1 MSDKVFTNIT
11 RRGFLGTSLGG
22 AAMLAAGPSFAAGK
36 TLNVLSHKVHQTV
49 LGSGSGD
56 GDLLKDWR
64 TGNDA
69 EIVWT
74 TFDSNPLQDR
84 LFREA
89 SLNTTDFNVGY
100 IVDNRPTKQIAA
112 MFEPLDS
119 YLEKDAIE
127 DFGDIAPGLVQGM
140 TVDGKLIGIPV
151 RHATQ
156 GLFYN
161 EALLE
166 EQGISAPPTTLEEL
180 VEQAQKLTFTSK
192 AGTPVAGMVLASD
205 LAVFPV
211 MFARAF
217 GGDFINAKFELLPN
231 PEAMEKGLTVLRK
244 MFESGALPRSYATT
258 KNDDQVTWLQQGR
271 AAFTVLPFARN
282 AQLNNKE
289 QSKFPGKI
297 KAIEFPISSDLKGKV
312 PMSSIVE
319 AWGMVIPANSK
330 DKELSWKFIKEVSS
344 KRVTLG
350 MARNGNGPVR
360 VSTYADQ
367 SFVNNPVAAV
377 EAEVLKNARGA
388 FPPFPEAARAQSIF
402 LEEVQLAVLGRK
414 EIKEA
419 VASIA
424 TRVKPLLQA

>member
-1 MSDKVFTNIT
+1 MSAKSPTSIT
-11 RRGFLGTSLGG
+11 RRHLLGTALGG
-22 AAMLAAGPSFAAGK
+22 AAILAAGRSLAAGK

-49 LGSGSGD
+49 LGTGD

-64 TGNDA
+64 SANDTDIA
-69 EIVWT
+69 WS

-89 SLNTTDFNVGY
+89 SLNSTEFNLGY
-100 IVDNRPTKQIAA
+100 MVDNRPTSQIAA
-112 MFEPLDS
+112 MFEPLDG
-119 YLEKDAIE
+119 YLKKEPIE
-127 DFGDIAPGLVQGM
+127 AFDDIAPGLVQGM

-180 VEQAQKLTFTSK
+180 VEQAQMLTFTSK
-192 AGTPVAGMVLASD
+192 SGARVSGMVLASD

-217 GGDFINAKFELLPN
+217 GGDFLTKTFELVPDQA
-231 PEAMEKGLTVLRK
+231 AMEQGLTVLK
-244 MFESGALPRSYATT
+244 NMFDAGSLPRSYATT
-258 KNDDQVTWLQQGR
+258 KNDDQVTWIQQGR
-271 AAFTVLPFARN
+271 AAFTVLPFARH
-282 AQLNNKE
+282 AQLNNPE

-297 KAIEFPISSDLKGKV
+297 RAVEFPVSAALKGKT
-312 PMSSIVE
+312 PMATVVE
-319 AWGMVIPANSK
+319 SWGIVIPANSRDK
-330 DKELSWKFIKEVSS
+330 DLSWKFIREVSS

-350 MARNGNGPVR
+350 MAINGNGPVR
-360 VSTYADQ
+360 VSTYKDG
-367 SFVNNPVAAV
+367 SFAGKNPLAAV
-377 EAEVLKNARGA
+377 EATALANARGA

-414 EIKEA
+414 PVNEA
-419 VASIA
+419 IASISS
-424 TRVKPLLQA
+424 RIKPLLPT

>member
-1 MSDKVFTNIT
+1 MSDKLLTSMT
-11 RRGFLGTSLGG
+11 RRGFMGTAIGG

-49 LGSGSGD
+49 LGSGD

-64 TGNDA
+64 ATNDA
-69 EIVWT
+69 DVVWT

-89 SLNTTDFNVGY
+89 SLKETDFNVGY
-100 IVDNRPTKQIAA
+100 IIDNRPTAQIAA
-112 MFEPLDS
+112 MFESLDE
-119 YLEKDAIE
+119 YQKKDPIE
-127 DFGDIAPGLVQGM
+127 AFEDIAPGLVQGM
-140 TVDGKLIGIPV
+140 TVGGKLIGIPV

-166 EQGISAPPTTLEEL
+166 EQGISAPPTTIEEL
-180 VEQAQKLTFTSK
+180 VEQAGKLTFKSK
-192 AGTPVAGMVLASD
+192 AGTPVSGMVLASD

-211 MFARAF
+211 MFTRAF
-217 GGDFINAKFELLPN
+217 GGDFISKNFELVAN
-231 PEAMEKGLTVLRK
+231 PQAMQQGLTVLRK
-244 MFESGALPRSYATT
+244 MFESGALPRSYATI

-271 AAFTVLPFARN
+271 AAFTVLPFARY
-282 AQLNNKE
+282 AQLNNPS
-289 QSKFPGKI
+289 QSKFAGKI
-297 KAIEFPISSDLKGKV
+297 KAVEFPISAGLKGKV
-312 PMSSIVE
+312 PMSSVVE
-319 AWGMVIPANSK
+319 AWGMVIPANSRDK
-330 DKELSWKFIKEVSS
+330 DLSWKFIREVSS

-350 MARNGNGPVR
+350 MAENGNGPVR

-367 SFVNNPVAAV
+367 TFAAKSPLAAV
-377 EAEVLKNARGA
+377 EAAVLANARAA

-414 EIKEA
+414 PVDEA
-419 VASIA
+419 VAAIVS
-424 TRVKPLLQA
+424 RVKPLLQA